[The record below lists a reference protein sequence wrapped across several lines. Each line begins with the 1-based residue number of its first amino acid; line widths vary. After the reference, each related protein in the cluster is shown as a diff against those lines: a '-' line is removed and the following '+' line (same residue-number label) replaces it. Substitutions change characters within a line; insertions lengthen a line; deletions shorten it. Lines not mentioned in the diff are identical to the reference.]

1 MMADWSVC
9 NRFLV
14 AGGAPVRAC
23 ARQANGKLTGR
34 GAAGLHSAFEP
45 GVCQGEGDGAKHCL
59 WRTGT
64 GGWWNLGFSL
74 FLLCGDADRQ
84 RQRET
89 CYARNCMV
97 HRT

>member
-23 ARQANGKLTGR
+23 ARQANGKQR
-34 GAAGLHSAFEP
+34 GERRAACIAAFEP

-59 WRTGT
+59 WQTGT
-64 GGWWNLGFSL
+64 GGGGIWAFL
-74 FLLCGDADRQ
+74 FFIFLCR
-84 RQRET
+84 
-89 CYARNCMV
+89 
-97 HRT
+97 